1 MQMDSL
7 RPDEVIFEGA
17 DLHEIFDWDLIEDP
31 NHPKLVQGIHAK
43 KGVFFERLAQSERAT
58 KWAQWQS
65 GLLLIVMLVAA
76 YSWRL
81 VLTTTHS
88 WPLESRIKTK
98 KFNLIISPNKEN
110 IEFRQGNESLQ
121 EQPADIEGP
130 AVESIPV
137 IDGLSVIDESIR
149 TQELEEAKK
158 ANAVKDK
165 ASIEVYSPKS
175 LSYRQSV
182 KAYIEELNR
191 GETRSEDNTLS
202 GESLFFSDVPLKKGT
217 LVFDSKWKAK
227 LESAYVAEINSEV
240 KSGKKDVYTDVFG
253 SDVSRSGNICATTIR
268 NPGVGEWTYYNA
280 CIQPADKLRRFGR
293 EVYKSSLSKEN
304 PKP

>member
-1 MQMDSL
+1 
-7 RPDEVIFEGA
+7 
-17 DLHEIFDWDLIEDP
+17 
-31 NHPKLVQGIHAK
+31 
-43 KGVFFERLAQSERAT
+43 
-58 KWAQWQS
+58 
-65 GLLLIVMLVAA
+65 MLVAA

-158 ANAVKDK
+158 ANSVKDK